1 LEKTK
6 NNNKPGHFILLKGKL
21 QLLCSISTIPQKHVN
36 GSAPL
41 ASRLPPFRNQHLYT
55 VAVKILHQ
63 LASSFKLSY
72 LGPVWFVAKCATLC
86 LRLVVQIE
94 YLTLGRKVR
103 QSVAT

>member
-41 ASRLPPFRNQHLYT
+41 ASPQRRAY
-55 VAVKILHQ
+55 I
-63 LASSFKLSY
+63 
-72 LGPVWFVAKCATLC
+72 AT
-86 LRLVVQIE
+86 RVF
-94 YLTLGRKVR
+94 
-103 QSVAT
+103 S